1 MFKEE
6 RTRTGMEI
14 GEDTVS
20 KIASI
25 LEQRDLQAREH
36 IKSSASFKRTQAS
49 KKEVSL
55 EGIFLIIN
63 NPF

>member
-1 MFKEE
+1 
-6 RTRTGMEI
+6 MEI